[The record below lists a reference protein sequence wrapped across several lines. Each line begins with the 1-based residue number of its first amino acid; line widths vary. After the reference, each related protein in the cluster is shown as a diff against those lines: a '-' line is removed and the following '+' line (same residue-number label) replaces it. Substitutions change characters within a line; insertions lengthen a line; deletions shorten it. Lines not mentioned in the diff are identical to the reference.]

1 MAVTSTVNPG
11 HCSPPLENLTNE
23 AHRARSAPSKSL
35 RRTRSSRALYHWLD
49 SSESVPDSNSSIW
62 DADIACSGECATE
75 NIPSSP
81 NITPTT
87 SRHPQ
92 ADPFPSLSVEHTGG
106 LSVVQTSSLPANLPF
121 HTPSNTDFQPTQ
133 LEAIAEQR
141 TITSSGPSF
150 ARTRLSQSPA
160 RRVNIVHPQ
169 QSLQSLHVSQRQ
181 MSPLLPNTSLLTRP
195 YRRRAFSLD
204 DLDCLKFSSLNRLV
218 RRTRSSI
225 SSSSD
230 PGPLASFGE
239 RYSQLA
245 EPQKPSYPRPERA
258 PTPPGVPSF
267 GSPDAVNF
275 FNQPP
280 ARFSS
285 WWRIGRP
292 TRPGPSFP
300 DTSVAAAALAGN
312 LTSPSSPAARP
323 SGLFRRVILFNIDFS
338 SSPWTTQPR
347 RASLPAGVLR
357 ADDGTFVRGRFGG
370 RVSGHGISS
379 RGLDSHPIQRAVS
392 AAAGERKDASAGG
405 GRCIRSVGQPEN
417 IAQPQG
423 HQEIVMSGAAQPEDA
438 VHRPTRSSS
447 RLTAWFSWDSRA
459 TERWREEVAA
469 SREEAERP
477 QTAVPQEAVAQP
489 QPAATLQY
497 QPTTP
502 HEAQASIVVDDDLAV
517 GLNELLRPDPD
528 NRAIPLTRQTP
539 LEDNNDDPAAGT
551 SEFLYRIIT
560 NSTIRPAP
568 QNSLENDENGNHAT
582 TRRPSAD
589 ADADADNEC
598 PTAHTTT
605 LSPSTF
611 APAPQKEKVSESGL
625 WHCIHW
631 FCICCCEMT
640 DKEWDGGGWYGADRP
655 WLSSG
660 ARRKRREEERERG
673 RREES
678 RERRDERDIER
689 WRVEREMQA
698 RREES
703 SRRERRR
710 TNESLGWGR
719 SGVDREGDREGNREG
734 EEVGHAAAGGS
745 GSGSRPADGEVWATQ
760 GQGQPGQGVLG
771 MRYRPGG
778 SRG

>member
-11 HCSPPLENLTNE
+11 HFSPPLENLTNE
-23 AHRARSAPSKSL
+23 AHRAQSTPSKSL
-35 RRTRSSRALYHWLD
+35 RRTRSSRALYHRLD
-49 SSESVPDSNSSIW
+49 SSESVPDFNSSIW
-62 DADIACSGECATE
+62 DADIASSGERATE
-75 NIPSSP
+75 NSPSSP
-81 NITPTT
+81 DTSPTT

-92 ADPFPSLSVEHTGG
+92 ADPFPSLSAEHTGG
-106 LSVVQTSSLPANLPF
+106 LSVVQTSPVSSNLPLQ
-121 HTPSNTDFQPTQ
+121 TTSDTNFQPTQ
-133 LEAIAEQR
+133 LEPIAEQR
-141 TITSSGPSF
+141 TITSLGSSLP
-150 ARTRLSQSPA
+150 RPRLSQSPA

-169 QSLQSLHVSQRQ
+169 QSLQSFHASQRQ
-181 MSPLLPNTSLLTRP
+181 IPPLLLNTSLPTPP

-204 DLDCLKFSSLNRLV
+204 DLDCLKFSSLDCLV

-239 RYSQLA
+239 RHSQLA
-245 EPQKPSYPRPERA
+245 EPQQPSYPRPERT

-280 ARFSS
+280 ARSSS

-292 TRPGPSFP
+292 TRPRPSFP
-300 DTSVAAAALAGN
+300 DTSVAATALVGN
-312 LTSPSSPAARP
+312 LNSPSSQAARP
-323 SGLFRRVILFNIDFS
+323 SGLFRRFTLFNIDFS
-338 SSPWTTQPR
+338 PSPWTTQPR

-392 AAAGERKDASAGG
+392 AAAGERKDAPAEGG
-405 GRCIRSVGQPEN
+405 GCIGPVEQPES
-417 IAQPQG
+417 IAQPQH
-423 HQEIVMSGAAQPEDA
+423 HQETVMSGAAQPEDA
-438 VHRPTRSSS
+438 VHRPASLSS
-447 RLTAWFSWDSRA
+447 RLTTWLSWESRA

-477 QTAVPQEAVAQP
+477 QTAVPEEVVTEP
-489 QPAATLQY
+489 PAAAMLQH

-502 HEAQASIVVDDDLAV
+502 HEAQASIVDGDDDDLAA
-517 GLNELLRPDPD
+517 GLNEFLQSDP
-528 NRAIPLTRQTP
+528 NNCTIPLTRQTP
-539 LEDNNDDPAAGT
+539 LENNDDNVAAGA
-551 SEFLYRIIT
+551 SEFLYRSIT

-568 QNSLENDENGNHAT
+568 QNSLENNENDNHAAI
-582 TRRPSAD
+582 RLPSANED
-589 ADADADNEC
+589 AGHENPA
-598 PTAHTTT
+598 AHTIP
-605 LSPSTF
+605 SPSTF
-611 APAPQKEKVSESGL
+611 SPAPQKKSESESGL

-640 DKEWDGGGWYGADRP
+640 HKELDGCGWYGADRP
-655 WLSSG
+655 WLRSA

-698 RREES
+698 QREES

-710 TNESLGWGR
+710 TNESLGWYR
-719 SGVDREGDREGNREG
+719 SSVG
-734 EEVGHAAAGGS
+734 EERNVVGS
-745 GSGSRPADGEVWATQ
+745 GSGSGSGPADGEVWTTQ
-760 GQGQPGQGVLG
+760 GQAGQSVLG

>member
-11 HCSPPLENLTNE
+11 DYSPPLENLTNE

-35 RRTRSSRALYHWLD
+35 RRTRSSRALFHCLD
-49 SSESVPDSNSSIW
+49 SSESVPDFNSSIW
-62 DADIACSGECATE
+62 DADIACSGDRATE
-75 NIPSSP
+75 NSPSSP
-81 NITPTT
+81 DISPTT

-92 ADPFPSLSVEHTGG
+92 ADPFPSF
-106 LSVVQTSSLPANLPF
+106 SVVQTSSLPANLPF
-121 HTPSNTDFQPTQ
+121 QTPSNTDFQPTQ
-133 LEAIAEQR
+133 LEPIAEQR
-141 TITSSGPSF
+141 TLTSSGPSF

-169 QSLQSLHVSQRQ
+169 QSLQSIHVSQRQ
-181 MSPLLPNTSLLTRP
+181 IPPLLPNTSLPTRP

-204 DLDCLKFSSLNRLV
+204 DLDCLKFPSLDCFV
-218 RRTRSSI
+218 RSTRSSI

-230 PGPLASFGE
+230 PELLASFGE

-245 EPQKPSYPRPERA
+245 EPQQPSYPGPERT

-292 TRPGPSFP
+292 TQPVPSFP

-312 LTSPSSPAARP
+312 LSSPSSQAARP
-323 SGLFRRVILFNIDFS
+323 SGLLHRFILFNIDFS

-392 AAAGERKDASAGG
+392 AAGGERKDAPAEGG
-405 GRCIRSVGQPEN
+405 GCIRSVGQPES
-417 IAQPQG
+417 IAQSQG
-423 HQEIVMSGAAQPEDA
+423 HQDTVMSGA
-438 VHRPTRSSS
+438 VHRPASISS
-447 RLTAWFSWDSRA
+447 RLTTLFSWESRA

-469 SREEAERP
+469 SREEVGRP
-477 QTAVPQEAVAQP
+477 QTAVPQEAVAQA
-489 QPAATLQY
+489 QPAAMLQH

-502 HEAQASIVVDDDLAV
+502 HEAQASIVVIGDDLAV
-517 GLNELLRPDPD
+517 GLNELLHPDSD
-528 NRAIPLTRQTP
+528 NRAISLTRQTP
-539 LEDNNDDPAAGT
+539 LENNDDDLAAGT
-551 SEFLYRIIT
+551 SEFLYRTTT

-568 QNSLENDENGNHAT
+568 QNSLENNENGNHAA
-582 TRRPSAD
+582 TRPPSANEN
-589 ADADADNEC
+589 ADNENA
-598 PTAHTTT
+598 TAHTTP
-605 LSPSTF
+605 SPSTST
-611 APAPQKEKVSESGL
+611 PAPQKEKESESGL

-655 WLSSG
+655 WLRSA

-710 TNESLGWGR
+710 TNESLGWCG
-719 SGVDREGDREGNREG
+719 SGGGGEGN
-734 EEVGHAAAGGS
+734 VVGS
-745 GSGSRPADGEVWATQ
+745 GSGSGGGGGSGPADGQVWTTQ
-760 GQGQPGQGVLG
+760 GQEGQGVLG